1 MVRAA
6 VGWWRP
12 STSPTWLAPRHR
24 REESDL
30 ARAQNGRVAP
40 DMRLVDRSADHLRIL
55 ERVGIFLAAM
65 AEPRH
70 EIGDRRDARRRLD
83 LLLGLADA
91 LAHPGEI
98 AKLQRSIL
106 GQMTHAGAEIVPAS
120 VQRQQCRQPEQG
132 EPDRR
137 YDRHNRIARLAG
149 DEEPDGDELQRRLP
163 FGELRHRYADAQLG
177 EIFTQTRDQNLAA
190 ANDDRRPQR
199 PAAD

>member
-1 MVRAA
+1 ALPPRWRRRTARAA

-12 STSPTWLAPRHR
+12 SPSPTWLAPRHR
-24 REESDL
+24 REERDL
-30 ARAQNGRVAP
+30 ARAPNGRGAP
-40 DMRLVDRSADHLRIL
+40 PLRPGARGAKYL
-55 ERVGIFLAAM
+55 PVLQPPGVFLAAM

-70 EIGDRRDARRRLD
+70 EIGGRRDARRRLD

-137 YDRHNRIARLAG
+137 HDRHDRIARLAG
-149 DEEPDGDELQRRLP
+149 DEEPDGDEL
-163 FGELRHRYADAQLG
+163 
-177 EIFTQTRDQNLAA
+177 
-190 ANDDRRPQR
+190 
-199 PAAD
+199 